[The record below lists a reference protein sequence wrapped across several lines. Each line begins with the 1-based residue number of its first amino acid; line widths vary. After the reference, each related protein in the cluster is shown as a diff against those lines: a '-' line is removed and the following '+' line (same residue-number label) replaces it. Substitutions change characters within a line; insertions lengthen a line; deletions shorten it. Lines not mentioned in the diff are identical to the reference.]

1 MPIKPELVKL
11 RKQYR
16 DAYIP
21 DSDGAMSSES
31 ETVMTSVIYERE
43 VGFLLL
49 NLAIGLIV
57 FSYRHLHGQCP
68 ITLRDQSPI
77 TRSYQCPTD
86 SGGIQCIPEE
96 RKLAEGSANIAIPV
110 VSHSGGILVFQN

>member
-11 RKQYR
+11 RKQYG

-31 ETVMTSVIYERE
+31 ETVMTSVICERE

-68 ITLRDQSPI
+68 ITLWDQSPI
-77 TRSYQCPTD
+77 T
-86 SGGIQCIPEE
+86 
-96 RKLAEGSANIAIPV
+96 SARYPIMSFQWICLV
-110 VSHSGGILVFQN
+110 VTFPRCKWYKKTT